1 MYRTLLIHQYI
12 GLSYNVD
19 KLLLMQLLCMHCD
32 LSKLFITGGLLG
44 GGGGPGSAGAFGNGS
59 T

>member
-1 MYRTLLIHQYI
+1 MY
-12 GLSYNVD
+12 
-19 KLLLMQLLCMHCD
+19 CD